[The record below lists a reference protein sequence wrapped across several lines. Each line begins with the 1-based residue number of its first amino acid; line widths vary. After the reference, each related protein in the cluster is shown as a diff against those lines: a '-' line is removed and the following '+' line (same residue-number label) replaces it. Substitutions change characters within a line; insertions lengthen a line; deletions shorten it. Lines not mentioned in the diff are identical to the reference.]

1 MNTLH
6 LKYAIEVE
14 RTRSITQAAENLF
27 MGQPNLSKA
36 IKELEDTLGFAIF
49 ERTSKGVVP
58 TVKGSE
64 FLVYAHNVLIEI
76 EKMEELSKPAN
87 SDMQTFKIS
96 IPRGSYIASA
106 FTRFVAELDTGKG
119 MDVNVQETNSVQV
132 INNIDERQFN
142 IGIIRYQTVYENYFL
157 DYLKSK
163 QLCYNPIWEFE
174 YLVLMSEKHELAA
187 VPEISYD
194 CLKLFTEIVDGD
206 MIIPYLSSKGSQ
218 KQAKASENTKKIY
231 LYERCNQFEL
241 LSNIPTTFMWV
252 SPIPAELL
260 ERYHL
265 VQRKCS
271 APTQKFK
278 DVLIYPEGYKF
289 TSLEEKFIDKLFK
302 IKNEVSIQEYK

>member
-14 RTRSITQAAENLF
+14 RTRSITQAAENFF

-36 IKELEDTLGFAIF
+36 IKELEDTLGFVIF

-87 SDMQTFKIS
+87 ADVQTFKIS
-96 IPRGSYIASA
+96 MPRGSYIASA
-106 FTRFVAELDTGKG
+106 FTRFVAELDPGKG
-119 MDVNVQETNSVQV
+119 IDVNVQETNSVQV

-142 IGIIRYQTVYENYFL
+142 LGIIRYQIVYENYFL

-163 QLCYNPIWEFE
+163 GLCYTPIWEFE
-174 YLVLMSEKHELAA
+174 YLVLMSEENELAA
-187 VPEISYD
+187 VPELIFD
-194 CLKLFTEIVDGD
+194 DLKLFTEIVDGD
-206 MIIPYLSSKGSQ
+206 TIVPYLSNKGYQ
-218 KQAKASENTKKIY
+218 KQAKASENARKIY

-252 SPIPAELL
+252 SPIPAEIQ
-260 ERYHL
+260 ERYGL
-265 VQRKCS
+265 VQRKCNDL
-271 APTQKFK
+271 TQKYK

-289 TSLEEKFIDKLFK
+289 TDLENKFIDKLFH
-302 IKNEVSIQEYK
+302 IKDEVSIQEYR

>member
-36 IKELEDTLGFAIF
+36 IKELEDTLGFSIF
-49 ERTSKGVVP
+49 ERTSRGVVP
-58 TVKGSE
+58 TSKGSE
-64 FLVYAHNVLIEI
+64 FLVYAHNILMEI

-87 SDMQTFKIS
+87 ADIQTFKIS

-106 FTRFVAELDTGKG
+106 FTSFVAELDPGKG
-119 MDVNVQETNSVQV
+119 IDVNVQETNSLQV

-142 IGIIRYQTVYENYFL
+142 IGIIRYQTGYENYFL

-174 YLVLMSEKHELAA
+174 YLVLMSEKHELASI
-187 VPEISYD
+187 PELSQD
-194 CLKLFTEIVDGD
+194 SLKLFTEIVDGD
-206 MIIPYLSSKGSQ
+206 IVVPYLTGKGAL
-218 KQAKASENTKKIY
+218 KQGKESENTKKIY
-231 LYERCNQFEL
+231 LYERCNQFDL

-252 SPIPAELL
+252 SPIPAEVLT
-260 ERYHL
+260 RYQL
-265 VQRKCS
+265 VQRKCN
-271 APTQKFK
+271 APTQKYK
-278 DVLIYPEGYKF
+278 DVLIYPEDYMF
-289 TSLEEKFIDKLFK
+289 TSLEKKFIDRLFEV
-302 IKNEVSIQEYK
+302 KNEVSLQDYR